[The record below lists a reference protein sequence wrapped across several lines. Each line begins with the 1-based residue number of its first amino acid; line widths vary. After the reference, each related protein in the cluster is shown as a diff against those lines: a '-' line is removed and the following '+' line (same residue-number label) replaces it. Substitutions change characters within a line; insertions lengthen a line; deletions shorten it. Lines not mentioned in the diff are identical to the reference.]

1 MKKEFLEIGKIVSTS
16 GLKGEVR
23 VQPWCD
29 TPGFLTQFACLYLD
43 ARGSQARVVERA
55 RVHKNIVIV
64 KFEGVENVEDA
75 AGLRGKT
82 VYIDRAD
89 VELEEGECFVQDLI
103 GCTVR
108 DADTGADYGQV
119 YDVRA
124 TGANDVYHI
133 TFPDGRVRLIPVIS
147 DVVVSTDLEQN
158 RMSIRPLKGLFDD
171 ED

>member
-1 MKKEFLEIGKIVSTS
+1 MKKQYLESGKIVTTH
-16 GLKGEVR
+16 GVRGEVR

-108 DADTGADYGQV
+108 DRRGLRADIRRARHRRQRRLLSARRCRPRTPCPGDCGRGARKGSRRRCNHDPSAGGI
-119 YDVRA
+119 VR
-124 TGANDVYHI
+124 
-133 TFPDGRVRLIPVIS
+133 
-147 DVVVSTDLEQN
+147 
-158 RMSIRPLKGLFDD
+158 
-171 ED
+171 

>member
-1 MKKEFLEIGKIVSTS
+1 MKKQYLESGKIVTTH
-16 GLKGEVR
+16 GVRGEVR

-124 TGANDVYHI
+124 TGANDVSYLR
-133 TFPDGRVRLIPVIS
+133 DAAGRERLVPAIA
-147 DVVVSTDLEQN
+147 DVVLAKDLDAGVIT
-158 RMSIRPLKGLFDD
+158 IRPLEGLFDD
-171 ED
+171 

>member
-1 MKKEFLEIGKIVSTS
+1 MKKQYLESGKIVTTH
-16 GLKGEVR
+16 GVRGEVR

-55 RVHKNIVIV
+55 RMHKNIVIV

-108 DADTGADYGQV
+108 GLRAGIRRARHRRQRRLLSARRSGPRTPCPGDCGRGACKGSRRRYNHDPSAGGI
-119 YDVRA
+119 VR
-124 TGANDVYHI
+124 
-133 TFPDGRVRLIPVIS
+133 
-147 DVVVSTDLEQN
+147 
-158 RMSIRPLKGLFDD
+158 
-171 ED
+171 

>member
-1 MKKEFLEIGKIVSTS
+1 MKKQYLESGKIVTTH
-16 GLKGEVR
+16 GVRGEVR

-108 DADTGADYGQV
+108 DADTGADYE
-119 YDVRA
+119 
-124 TGANDVYHI
+124 
-133 TFPDGRVRLIPVIS
+133 RLVPAIA
-147 DVVVSTDLEQN
+147 DVVLAKDLDAGVIT
-158 RMSIRPLKGLFDD
+158 IRPLEGLFDD
-171 ED
+171 

>member
-1 MKKEFLEIGKIVSTS
+1 MKKQYLESGKIVTTH
-16 GLKGEVR
+16 GVRGEVR

-29 TPGFLTQFACLYLD
+29 TPDFLTQFACLYLD

-75 AGLRGKT
+75 ASLRGKT

-108 DADTGADYGQV
+108 DAA
-119 YDVRA
+119 
-124 TGANDVYHI
+124 
-133 TFPDGRVRLIPVIS
+133 GRERLVPAIA
-147 DVVVSTDLEQN
+147 DVVLAKDLDAGVIT
-158 RMSIRPLKGLFDD
+158 IRPLEGLFDD
-171 ED
+171 